1 MKACRCLCSVIFIQQ
16 MQELGGSRVIVTTV
30 MGPGSG
36 QAPPSFQFEPIE
48 LNEQVPSVAAV
59 V

>member
-1 MKACRCLCSVIFIQQ
+1 